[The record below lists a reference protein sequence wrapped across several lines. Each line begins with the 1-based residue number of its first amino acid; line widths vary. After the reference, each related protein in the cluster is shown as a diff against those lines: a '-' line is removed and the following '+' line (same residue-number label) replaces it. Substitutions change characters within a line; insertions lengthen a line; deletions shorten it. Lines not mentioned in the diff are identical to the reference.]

1 MAKAKLEYDLT
12 DHDDRM
18 EFARATKSLDLAL
31 ALWQFSYNSK
41 KTLQWDIESNA
52 EKNNLSQE
60 AVNAQFETLN
70 KVFDRFHE
78 IMNEYDIN
86 LENLVV

>member
-1 MAKAKLEYDLT
+1 MATAKLEFDLT

-31 ALWQFSYNSK
+31 ALWQFSCNSK
-41 KTLQWDIESNA
+41 KSLQWDIEANA
-52 EKNNLSQE
+52 EKNDLPQE
-60 AVNAQFETLN
+60 AVDAQFETLN

-78 IMNEYDIN
+78 ILEEYDIN
-86 LENLVV
+86 LDNLIV